1 MLDQSRNDV
10 MYGTEIPMQFQST
23 YDSQLKNSWFYF
35 RCKRIWNKDDNSNT
49 MIFQRPYL
57 SSLNF
62 FKASV
67 QRASRRT
74 SHSFSVVASSP
85 KRFFHF
91 SRPWKKLSS
100 TPYSLWFTQIF
111 SISGS
116 LRPSFRRTFFHLAP
130 ISSRMQWKWSSVA
143 GCLSLPSEDISQL
156 KDSVWLAEESAKK

>member
-1 MLDQSRNDV
+1 
-10 MYGTEIPMQFQST
+10 MYGTEIPIQFQST
-23 YDSQLKNSWFYF
+23 HDSELKNYWFYF
-35 RCKRIWNKDDNSNT
+35 RCNRVWNKYDNSYT
-49 MIFQRPYL
+49 MIFQRTYL
-57 SSLNF
+57 NSLNF

-130 ISSRMQWKWSSVA
+130 ISSRMQWKWSSVT

>member
-1 MLDQSRNDV
+1 M
-10 MYGTEIPMQFQST
+10 
-23 YDSQLKNSWFYF
+23 
-35 RCKRIWNKDDNSNT
+35 
-49 MIFQRPYL
+49 
-57 SSLNF
+57 
-62 FKASV
+62 

-130 ISSRMQWKWSSVA
+130 ISSRMQWKWSSVT

-156 KDSVWLAEESAKK
+156 KDSVWLTEESAKKSKLFFRQYHRFYLNLFRKCADKLSPFIHPSRVNPTTGLYSSQLSSNILK